1 MASISELL
9 AAGRGKGRRF
19 VSNEV
24 LKAAQERAE
33 KAANERATAF
43 LEGYLGK
50 FDGEVDDAVEL
61 YKELRRQATAQ
72 GKYAEKLSR
81 ATAYF
86 NDKGNPLPIFKVK
99 QDTYGAQTFCR
110 GVGIDVPEEGDPAW
124 VVPAEWIE
132 PVAPGAEAP
141 AA

>member
-1 MASISELL
+1 MASISDLL

-33 KAANERATAF
+33 KAANEKATAF

-50 FDGEVDDAVEL
+50 FDAAVDDSVDL
-61 YKELRRQATAQ
+61 YKELRKQATLQ

-81 ATAYF
+81 AVSYF
-86 NDKGNPLPIFKVK
+86 NDKGNPLPIFRVNA
-99 QDTYGAQTFCR
+99 DNHGAEVFCR
-110 GVGIDVPEEGDPAW
+110 GVGIAVPEKDDNEAWLVPGDW
-124 VVPAEWIE
+124 VE
-132 PVAPGAEAP
+132 PVAPAQP